1 MLVTNVFVNATKQLI
16 NTWQT
21 CQQFVYVKHTH
32 LKILCATM
40 PDRFYLKCTRERM
53 HERNKD
59 TPSCKK
65 RLASRGY
72 NCECLMRFYNC
83 PFVVVAHT
91 IKAEDL
97 YRQPYFGGP
106 GCHTTQRMASH
117 WLKG

>member
-1 MLVTNVFVNATKQLI
+1 LAHATGIASLHMLVTNVFVNATKQLI

-59 TPSCKK
+59 T
-65 RLASRGY
+65 
-72 NCECLMRFYNC
+72 
-83 PFVVVAHT
+83 FVYSSA
-91 IKAEDL
+91 
-97 YRQPYFGGP
+97 
-106 GCHTTQRMASH
+106 
-117 WLKG
+117 

>member
-1 MLVTNVFVNATKQLI
+1 
-16 NTWQT
+16 
-21 CQQFVYVKHTH
+21 
-32 LKILCATM
+32 
-40 PDRFYLKCTRERM
+40 
-53 HERNKD
+53 
-59 TPSCKK
+59 
-65 RLASRGY
+65 
-72 NCECLMRFYNC
+72 MRFYNC